1 MWIAQLPVLAR
12 YGLLPI
18 NILMGASYAKIARR
32 LQLTGMH
39 KSDPLFRLDGQIAM
53 VAGAASGIGR
63 ASALGLARAG
73 AIMVCAD
80 INPAGAEE
88 VAAEIRAQDG
98 QAEALTLD
106 ITDEAAVETTVAKI
120 CAQHGRID
128 VLVSTPA
135 VNVRK
140 PLLSYSAGE
149 FDKVVGLN
157 LKGTFLMARAV
168 ARVMSGQKSG
178 SIILLSSI
186 RSVTTEPGQGV
197 YAATKAGLVQL
208 ARTFAAELGPAG
220 VRVNCIAPGVVETPL
235 TQPIKSRP
243 EWYNAYAQKNALGR
257 WASADEMAGPVVFL
271 ASAASSYVTGA
282 VLFVDGGWTAIDGR
296 FQPPV

>member
-1 MWIAQLPVLAR
+1 MQKPD
-12 YGLLPI
+12 
-18 NILMGASYAKIARR
+18 S
-32 LQLTGMH
+32 
-39 KSDPLFRLDGQIAM
+39 LFRLDGQVALI
-53 VAGAASGIGR
+53 AGAASGIGR

-73 AIMVCAD
+73 AIAICAD
-80 INPAGAEE
+80 IDPEGAER
-88 VAAEIRAQDG
+88 VATEIRGTDGANG
-98 QAEALTLD
+98 QAEACTLD
-106 ITDEAAVETTVAKI
+106 ITDEAAVETAIGKLRSR
-120 CAQHGRID
+120 HGRID

-140 PLLSYSAGE
+140 PLLSYSSAE
-149 FDKVVGLN
+149 FDKVIGLN
-157 LKGTFLMARAV
+157 LKGTFLIARAV
-168 ARVMSGQKSG
+168 ARVMNEQKSG
-178 SIILLSSI
+178 SIILMSSI
-186 RSVTTEPGQGV
+186 RSITTEPGQGV

-208 ARTFAAELGPAG
+208 ARTFAAELGPSG

-235 TQPIKSRP
+235 TQPIKNKP
-243 EWYNAYAQKNALGR
+243 EWYNAYAAKNALGR

>member
-1 MWIAQLPVLAR
+1 MSNA
-12 YGLLPI
+12 
-18 NILMGASYAKIARR
+18 
-32 LQLTGMH
+32 
-39 KSDPLFRLDGQIAM
+39 DPLFRLDGRIAL

-63 ASALGLARAG
+63 ASAFGLARAG
-73 AIMVCAD
+73 AMVVCAD
-80 INPAGAEE
+80 IDAQGAEI
-88 VAAEIRAQDG
+88 VAREILG
-98 QAEALTLD
+98 EALALD
-106 ITDEAAVETTVAKI
+106 ITDEAAVEAAVGKV
-120 CAQHGRID
+120 HEKYGRID

-140 PLLSYSAGE
+140 PLLRYTGAE

-157 LKGTFLMARAV
+157 LKGTFQIARAV
-168 ARVMSGQKSG
+168 ARVMSEQKSG
-178 SIILLSSI
+178 SIILMSSI

-235 TQPIKSRP
+235 TQPIKNKP

>member
-1 MWIAQLPVLAR
+1 MPNA
-12 YGLLPI
+12 
-18 NILMGASYAKIARR
+18 
-32 LQLTGMH
+32 
-39 KSDPLFRLDGQIAM
+39 DPRFRLDGRIAL

-73 AIMVCAD
+73 AVVVCAD
-80 INPAGAEE
+80 IDAQGAEK
-88 VAAEIRAQDG
+88 VAKEIGGDAESLA
-98 QAEALTLD
+98 LD
-106 ITDEAAVETTVAKI
+106 ITDQAAIDAAVANIRAK
-120 CAQHGRID
+120 HGRID

-140 PLLSYSAGE
+140 PLASYTAAE

-157 LKGTFLMARAV
+157 LKGTFLIARAV
-168 ARVMSGQKSG
+168 ARVMTEQKGG
-178 SIILLSSI
+178 SIILMSSI

-235 TQPIKSRP
+235 TQPIKNRP

-271 ASAASSYVTGA
+271 ACEAASYVTGA